1 MSSCV
6 HSYLKTF
13 MSDLFAQRF
22 ITDAIKKDCNPIK
35 IAHFETQL
43 IENVCSTLF
52 VDYLHN
58 RNNVNVRM
66 GGKNTK

>member
-35 IAHFETQL
+35 IAHFDPT
-43 IENVCSTLF
+43 
-52 VDYLHN
+52 H
-58 RNNVNVRM
+58 
-66 GGKNTK
+66 